1 MVRFSLL
8 TNVIQHEK
16 IFGSACPEPERIMFP
31 TLLHLSNFP
40 ATTCVVLIFRAC
52 TDHPCRLTFRESLH
66 TYITRKVPQSLAI
79 EKAMVKE
86 GWRLVALLRVA
97 PVVPDS
103 LLNYILCVTSIRFD
117 VYAATSAVCLLP
129 YVALYVYLGSASSDI
144 WQTVSG
150 GGDRS
155 NVQVAVAVMS
165 TLAGVLAVGYIVVV
179 VKRTLKQVLD
189 EEGGGVEEGVGGSG
203 TDRGMLFVE
212 AGDEFSAEASPLLGG
227 EDRSRGRRD
236 N

>member
-1 MVRFSLL
+1 
-8 TNVIQHEK
+8 
-16 IFGSACPEPERIMFP
+16 
-31 TLLHLSNFP
+31 
-40 ATTCVVLIFRAC
+40 
-52 TDHPCRLTFRESLH
+52 
-66 TYITRKVPQSLAI
+66 
-79 EKAMVKE
+79 MVKE

-103 LLNYILCVTSIRFD
+103 LLNYMLCVTSIRFD

-155 NVQVAVAVMS
+155 NLQVAVAVMS

-189 EEGGGVEEGVGGSG
+189 EEGGGVEEGTGGGVAS
-203 TDRGMLFVE
+203 RGMLFE
-212 AGDEFSAEASPLLGG
+212 DGGDEFAAEGRRAGGGMLVSEASPLLGG